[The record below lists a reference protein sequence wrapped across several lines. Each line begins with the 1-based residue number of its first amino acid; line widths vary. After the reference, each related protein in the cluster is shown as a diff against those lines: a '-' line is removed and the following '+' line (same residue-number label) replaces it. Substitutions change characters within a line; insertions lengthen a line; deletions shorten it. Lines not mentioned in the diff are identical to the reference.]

1 MKKDQITVTN
11 DEVVEQVR
19 KTKGLLPDNM
29 SFNGYLAQ
37 QGMDK
42 GQFIQQLAS
51 AIQVNKF
58 FQKRVPPHEPSATD
72 IGKYFRENKDKF
84 FIPAAVDAQHF
95 MIVVDEN
102 DTGDAI
108 TKKRNQMTRYL
119 EQIFQ
124 RLRRAGLVVSKRGP
138 GGGYSLARPA
148 GEILLSEVIVAVE
161 GSLLAVSDAAGTG
174 SASPEFVWEWMRQS
188 LAAALEEITVA
199 SLCQEAARR
208 GLRRA
213 DAEPPMYE
221 I

>member
-1 MKKDQITVTN
+1 MRAT
-11 DEVVEQVR
+11 
-19 KTKGLLPDNM
+19 
-29 SFNGYLAQ
+29 
-37 QGMDK
+37 
-42 GQFIQQLAS
+42 QQLRYAIYGIFDLAYNGGIRPVRVQEIS
-51 AIQVNKF
+51 ARQ
-58 FQKRVPPHEPSATD
+58 E
-72 IGKYFRENKDKF
+72 
-84 FIPAAVDAQHF
+84 IP
-95 MIVVDEN
+95 
-102 DTGDAI
+102 
-108 TKKRNQMTRYL
+108 TRYL